1 MRSFVERALIDA
13 LVAACGA
20 ILPDIAVSDCYSLL
34 NDPRDALFVGISDPG
49 SATPAR
55 AASSTIEWAGDT
67 RSGGRDQ
74 RGTIT
79 LHALAERG
87 DNDIKAARDS
97 AYAIVDAVD
106 TLARQGWARTPD
118 GDLVVLLQTAMIPA
132 GETPVLDVRVP
143 GVLNLNI
150 TATHLDQA
158 QPGTGAEAAV
168 TFDLGYRARI

>member
-1 MRSFVERALIDA
+1 MRAFVEPALIDA
-13 LVAACGA
+13 LVSACGVL
-20 ILPDIAVSDCYSLL
+20 LPDIAVSDCYSLL
-34 NDPRDALFVGISDPG
+34 NDPRDSLFVGIADPG

-55 AASSTIEWAGDT
+55 AASSSIEWAGET

-87 DNDIKAARDS
+87 DDNIKAARDS
-97 AYAIVDAVD
+97 AFAIVGVVD
-106 TLARQGWARTPD
+106 ELARQGWARTPT
-118 GDLVVLLQTAMIPA
+118 GGLVILLQTALIPA
-132 GETPVLDVRVP
+132 GETPLLDVHVP

>member
-1 MRSFVERALIDA
+1 VEPALIDA
-13 LVAACGA
+13 LVDALEVL
-20 ILPDIAVSDCYSLL
+20 LPDVAVSDCYSLV
-34 NDPRDALFVGISDPG
+34 NDPRDALFVGIADPG

-55 AASSTIEWAGDT
+55 AASSSIEWAGET

-87 DNDIKAARDS
+87 DDDIRAARAR
-97 AYAIVDAVD
+97 AYELVGVVDE
-106 TLARQGWARTPD
+106 LARQGWARTSS
-118 GDLVVLLQTAMIPA
+118 GGLVVLLQTALIPA
-132 GETPVLDVRVP
+132 GETPLLDVHVP

>member
-1 MRSFVERALIDA
+1 VEPALIDA
-13 LVAACGA
+13 LVDALEVL
-20 ILPDIAVSDCYSLL
+20 LPDVAVSDCYSLV
-34 NDPRDALFVGISDPG
+34 NDPRDALFVGIADPG
-49 SATPAR
+49 SASPAR
-55 AASSTIEWAGDT
+55 AASSSIEWAGET

-87 DNDIKAARDS
+87 DDDIRAARAR
-97 AYAIVDAVD
+97 AYELVGVVDE
-106 TLARQGWARTPD
+106 LARQGWARTSS
-118 GDLVVLLQTAMIPA
+118 GGLVVLLQTALIPA
-132 GETPVLDVRVP
+132 GETPLLDVHVP